1 MKIGFIGLGNVGGKL
16 AGSLLR
22 NNFDLTVRDLD
33 ENLTNSLKDLGA
45 KVAKSP
51 KELAEQSDLII
62 TSLPSPEVSA
72 EVMESEDGIL
82 NGLSEK
88 KIWLEMSTT
97 DENEVKRLGKKVIE
111 KKAIPLDG
119 PVSGGCHRAATGNI
133 AIFVGG
139 ERKAFEKI
147 LPALTVMGRK
157 ILHTGELGTASVLK
171 VITNYLASAHLVAL
185 GEAWTVAKKS
195 NLDLAKT
202 YKGIAISSGNSFVH
216 ETESQVI
223 LNGSYNINFTM
234 DLVLKDTSLFDN
246 LAKKLNAPLEI
257 SPQIVEIFKDG
268 QKKYGS
274 RAWSSMIVKRME
286 DLNNINFPSDIKKLN
301 DEELKVLSEEVR
313 SEMIDAVSKTGG
325 HLGAGLG
332 VVELT
337 VAIHATFDT
346 PHDRLIWDVGHQAYP
361 HKILTGRKNKIH
373 TIRQKEGL
381 APFPAISES
390 EFDAFGVGHSS
401 TSISAALGM
410 TIGSND
416 KALAVIGDGALTAGM
431 AVDAN
436 VLIFER
442 IREEIKL
449 NKGPARAIELGYE
462 KALSAIIDAN
472 ITTFITAVILFAIGS
487 GPVRGFSVTLGLG
500 IITSV
505 FTAIFVTRL
514 LIVIWFE
521 RRRPRKVEV

>member
-33 ENLTNSLKDLGA
+33 ESLTNPLKDLGA
-45 KVAKSP
+45 KVANSP
-51 KELAEQSDLII
+51 KELAEQTDLII
-62 TSLPSPEVSA
+62 TSLPSPEISA
-72 EVMESEDGIL
+72 EVMEANDGII
-82 NGLSEK
+82 NGLSEN

-97 DENEVKRLGKKVIE
+97 DENEVKRLGEKVIA
-111 KKAIPLDG
+111 KKSIPMDG

-157 ILHTGELGTASVLK
+157 VLHTGDLGTASVLK
-171 VITNYLASAHLVAL
+171 VITNYLASVHLVAL

-234 DLVLKDTSLFDN
+234 DLVLKDTGLFDN
-246 LAKKLNAPLEI
+246 LAKKLNASLEI

-286 DLNNINFPSDIKKLN
+286 DLNNINFRANGFP
-301 DEELKVLSEEVR
+301 DELIDNEPEE
-313 SEMIDAVSKTGG
+313 K
-325 HLGAGLG
+325 
-332 VVELT
+332 
-337 VAIHATFDT
+337 
-346 PHDRLIWDVGHQAYP
+346 
-361 HKILTGRKNKIH
+361 
-373 TIRQKEGL
+373 
-381 APFPAISES
+381 
-390 EFDAFGVGHSS
+390 
-401 TSISAALGM
+401 
-410 TIGSND
+410 
-416 KALAVIGDGALTAGM
+416 
-431 AVDAN
+431 
-436 VLIFER
+436 
-442 IREEIKL
+442 
-449 NKGPARAIELGYE
+449 GYE
-462 KALSAIIDAN
+462 I
-472 ITTFITAVILFAIGS
+472 
-487 GPVRGFSVTLGLG
+487 
-500 IITSV
+500 
-505 FTAIFVTRL
+505 
-514 LIVIWFE
+514 
-521 RRRPRKVEV
+521 